1 MELFEIYSS
10 YHYSIFIEGDKYHKS
25 PKTDAAFDRLKNSY
39 ETIKKVNNPCIDT
52 PELISDE
59 FVGLYV
65 PDIIKEIENSKLKN
79 FILELCEIVK
89 YLHSLEIYALDLKP
103 DHIRNN
109 NNKIFLIDWYEK
121 SHGAQ
126 WGDPYRLFTN
136 GEPSKS
142 EDIYA
147 IGNLIYFY
155 LTGKHPF
162 SSNNPLQ
169 SLYMMRKSKPQLTY
183 TIFDDIIGRCLSKN
197 PRDRYSDINELM
209 KEIKEA

>member
-1 MELFEIYSS
+1 MEVKQFGIDIVNIAPGDFATNIAAGR
-10 YHYSIFIEGDKYHKS
+10 YHAPLVKG
-25 PKTDAAFDRLKNSY
+25 
-39 ETIKKVNNPCIDT
+39 
-52 PELISDE
+52 SD
-59 FVGLYV
+59 
-65 PDIIKEIENSKLKN
+65 
-79 FILELCEIVK
+79 
-89 YLHSLEIYALDLKP
+89 
-103 DHIRNN
+103 
-109 NNKIFLIDWYEK
+109 YEK
-121 SHGAQ
+121 SYGAQ
-126 WGDPYRLFTN
+126 WGDPHRLFVN

-197 PRDRYSDINELM
+197 PRDRYSDINELI

>member
-1 MELFEIYSS
+1 L
-10 YHYSIFIEGDKYHKS
+10 D
-25 PKTDAAFDRLKNSY
+25 
-39 ETIKKVNNPCIDT
+39 
-52 PELISDE
+52 
-59 FVGLYV
+59 
-65 PDIIKEIENSKLKN
+65 
-79 FILELCEIVK
+79 
-89 YLHSLEIYALDLKP
+89 IYALDLKP

-121 SHGAQ
+121 SYGVQ
-126 WGDPYRLFTN
+126 WGDPHRLFVN

-155 LTGKHPF
+155 ITGKHPF

-169 SLYMMRKSKPQLTY
+169 SLYMMRKSKPQLTH
-183 TIFDDIIGRCLSKN
+183 TTFDNIIGRCLSKN
-197 PRDRYSDINELM
+197 PRDRYSDIDKLI

>member
-1 MELFEIYSS
+1 MRSS
-10 YHYSIFIEGDKYHKS
+10 YFISPKHYSKVCDI
-25 PKTDAAFDRLKNSY
+25 AAEAVVQLYTNTNELYYSDVFSH
-39 ETIKKVNNPCIDT
+39 IINNK
-52 PELISDE
+52 LHVMGWVSSNAHFSLDE
-59 FVGLYV
+59 
-65 PDIIKEIENSKLKN
+65 IKN

-121 SHGAQ
+121 SYGAQ

-197 PRDRYSDINELM
+197 PRDRYSDIGELI
-209 KEIKEA
+209 KGIKEA